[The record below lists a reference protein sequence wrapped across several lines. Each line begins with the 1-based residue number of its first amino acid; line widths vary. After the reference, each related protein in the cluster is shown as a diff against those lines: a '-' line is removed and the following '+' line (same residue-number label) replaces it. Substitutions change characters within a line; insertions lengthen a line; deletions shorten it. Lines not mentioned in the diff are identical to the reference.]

1 MQIEKILTEFL
12 NDVVNKM
19 NKVSRR
25 GVTEGNEAEAT
36 RELAGEIEGL
46 VKEYGKRITDFRGHP
61 AKDGTGNKDLK

>member
-36 RELAGEIEGL
+36 RELAREL
-46 VKEYGKRITDFRGHP
+46 S
-61 AKDGTGNKDLK
+61 